1 MAIEDTVKEAK
12 QSAEN
17 EAKRLGFTISS
28 LSLKEIEDELV
39 RNTQAIEKSL
49 ITEEKTYAD
58 LDKGVKKLIDEASA
72 LAKKAE
78 RTTIYYSDIKAV
90 FPKICPAYWP
100 FC

>member
-12 QSAEN
+12 KAAEN

-39 RNTQAIEKSL
+39 RNKEAVEKSL
-49 ITEEKTYAD
+49 ITEEKTYID
-58 LDKGVKKLIDEASA
+58 LNEGVRKLIAEASA
-72 LAKKAE
+72 LAKKHE
-78 RTTIYYSDIKAV
+78 RTNIIYSDIRAV
-90 FPKICPAYWP
+90 FPIICPTYWP